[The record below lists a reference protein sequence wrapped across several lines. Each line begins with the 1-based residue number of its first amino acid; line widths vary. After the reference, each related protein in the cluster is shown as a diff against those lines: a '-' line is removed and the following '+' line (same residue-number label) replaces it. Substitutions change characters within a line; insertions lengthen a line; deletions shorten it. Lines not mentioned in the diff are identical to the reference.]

1 MTREE
6 FIAFIEM
13 MFPDNI
19 KREITEA
26 KLRDVSEKMANLC
39 YDSQDI
45 ASSAAGTVQQP
56 ITPTSTAPT
65 ITNGYWAVT
74 IPGTYTNF
82 GNVVLPENNFGFIFK
97 NGASF
102 TIQSIEMP
110 MAQANGIVEA
120 NNTEAVV
127 GGEVFEKS
135 LTKEVHLNTIIDRG
149 VNLFDKSKVKD
160 DRGIQAGTGNII
172 LITENPN
179 YIPSEISDY
188 IYVEGGKTYV
198 LSGDNRA
205 TAQVL
210 FSIFRNPGERTNA
223 IQYQAGSRVITVNE
237 SGWIVFYTRN
247 NAGSTKEF
255 IQFEQGNVATDY
267 VPYHEPIVTE
277 KIKEKYLPEIDLSI
291 DNTLPDD
298 RFSYTKKYN
307 EIVQE
312 NERFTNTLKSLEEI
326 TTSNTGEISFT
337 INSSTNQENVIVPI
351 YLHYGSQIGDSNPR
365 HIFLNKA
372 CKKDFSDV
380 RFSDSQNNLLEIHK
394 QSVTHAEMVFD
405 SKLSYRVES
414 LSNGDLLKSEADNK
428 PIYKSSDNG
437 ATWTELM
444 PLGQLIGIAPND
456 NIIYR
461 ISKELYVATASS
473 NYVTRTLLMTNDY
486 SDGLWSATA
495 FVIDNQGACYVS
507 SYQEAFDVKL
517 YKSSDNGLTWSKLPL
532 TSSAQHVHSL
542 VYDNTDNTLY
552 VNVDGDIDASSSRRA
567 MTYFSKNNG
576 ASFQILNTPYVTDY
590 GVIYANSTD
599 KVYLESGEASIKNMP
614 TLSFSSNLQNWEIKI
629 DSTASGGYVKK
640 LGNLL
645 FFFQRAHFSN
655 KYAKIYVSKD
665 KGKTWEEF
673 WTSPLINNATTMNAT
688 YHQGSFKELID
699 KNNEKFLVNASES
712 SYRAT
717 MPIHRVYE
725 GGDHAQAMYYVKVPK
740 LVAGNNTFKVKFGYL
755 VDSRKAEVTKPV
767 KEISGLISHLPLNEY
782 THFYT
787 EKISGNQTNLE
798 GDFFWLNRPAERTNG
813 WIFPF
818 ENKANSTALSP
829 DKNKPII
836 IKNTNN
842 SLNFDKDFSVNVWLK
857 VEKPFIGD
865 AAKNIFLFGR
875 ENGSLAFYK
884 QRENRLVF
892 VIGSTTITAYPFK
905 ADMDR
910 VFYCVG
916 ISVSNNE
923 LKVYINGSLVD
934 TRTYTYAANA
944 NYSDWAIL
952 GNVGLN
958 STLTK
963 DYMTDF
969 KLFNKVLT
977 ADEFQ
982 ILYEGNKII

>member
-1 MTREE
+1 MANYEQLKQSVETV
-6 FIAFIEM
+6 
-13 MFPDNI
+13 I
-19 KREITEA
+19 KQNGNEEITGVI
-26 KLRDVSEKMANLC
+26 LQNTLNTIISTIGAN
-39 YDSQDI
+39 STFVGI
-45 ASSAAGTVQQP
+45 A
-56 ITPTSTAPT
+56 TPMTAPGSPDQNVFYLANEKG
-65 ITNGYWAVT
+65 IYS
-74 IPGTYTNF
+74 NF
-82 GNVVLPENNFGFIFK
+82 GAYELNTNSLILFDNKTGSWVAKEVFKFNINGVVEKDDIN
-97 NGASF
+97 
-102 TIQSIEMP
+102 
-110 MAQANGIVEA
+110 
-120 NNTEAVV
+120 AVS

-149 VNLFDKSKVKD
+149 INLFDKSKVKD

-179 YIPSEISDY
+179 YIPTEISDY
-188 IYVEGGKTYV
+188 IFVEGGKTYV

-205 TAQVL
+205 NAQVL
-210 FSIFRNPGERTNA
+210 FSVFREPGERTNA
-223 IQYQAGSRVITVNE
+223 IQYQAGSRVITVDE

-247 NAGSTKEF
+247 NAGSTKDF
-255 IQFEQGNVATDY
+255 IQFETGNVATDY
-267 VPYHEPIVTE
+267 VPFREPIVTE
-277 KIKEKYLPEIDLSI
+277 KIKEKYLPEIDLTV

-312 NERFTNTLKSLEEI
+312 NERFANTLKSLEEI
-326 TTSNTGEISFT
+326 TTANTGEVSFT
-337 INSSTNQENVIVPI
+337 INSTTVQENVIVPI
-351 YLHYGSQIGDSNPR
+351 YLHYASQIGDSNLR
-365 HIFLNKA
+365 HVWMNKS
-372 CKKDFSDV
+372 CKKDFSDI
-380 RFSDSQNNLLEIHK
+380 RFSDSENNLLEIHK
-394 QSVTHAEMVFD
+394 QSVTNAEMIFD

-414 LSNGDLLKSEADNK
+414 LSNGDLLKSEADNR
-428 PIYKSSDNG
+428 PIYKSVDNG
-437 ATWTELM
+437 VTWTELI

-461 ISKELYVATASS
+461 ISKDLYVATASS
-473 NYVTRTLLMTNDY
+473 NYVTRTLLITNDY

-517 YKSSDNGLTWSKLPL
+517 YKSSDNGLTWIKLPL

-542 VYDNTDNTLY
+542 VYDSTDNTLY

-576 ASFQILNTPYVTDY
+576 ASFQVLNTPYVTDY
-590 GVIYANSTD
+590 GIIYANSTD

-655 KYAKIYVSKD
+655 KYAKIYVSND

-699 KNNEKFLVNASES
+699 KNNEKFLVNSSERI
-712 SYRAT
+712 YRTT
-717 MPIHRVYE
+717 MPIHRVYA
-725 GGDHAQAMYYVKVPK
+725 GGDHAQAMYYIKIPK
-740 LVAGNNTFKVKFGYL
+740 LVVGNNTFKVKFGYL
-755 VDSRKAEVTKPV
+755 VDSKKAEVTKPV
-767 KEISGLISHLPLNEY
+767 KEIPGLIAHLPLNEY

-787 EKISGNQTNLE
+787 EKISGNQTKLE
-798 GDFFWLNRPAERTNG
+798 DDFFWLNRPAERTNG
-813 WIFPF
+813 WIYPF
-818 ENKANSTALSP
+818 ENKANSTALAP
-829 DKNKPII
+829 DKNSPLI

-842 SLNFDKDFSVNVWLK
+842 RLIFDKDFSVNFWLK
-857 VEKPFIGD
+857 VEKPFISD
-865 AAKNIFLFGR
+865 ATKNVFLFGR
-875 ENGSLAFYK
+875 DNGTLAFYK

-892 VIGSTTITAYPFK
+892 VIGNTTVTAYPFK

-910 VFYCVG
+910 VFYSIGV
-916 ISVSNNE
+916 SVSNSE

-934 TRTYTYAANA
+934 TRTYAYSTNT
-944 NYSDWAIL
+944 NFSDWAIL
-952 GNVGLN
+952 GNIGLN
-958 STLTK
+958 SVLTK

-969 KLFNKVLT
+969 RLYSRVLT
-977 ADEFQ
+977 AEEFQ
-982 ILYEGNKII
+982 IIYEGNKII